1 MEEMI
6 HMVYFG
12 NKIKA
17 LRSEQGITQQQLAKK
32 LGLVRATVSAYEQ
45 GIKYP
50 SIDVLIKLCSFFNVS
65 SDYLLGLSDN
75 KKLSVSELTDE
86 QINILTSLILELEK
100 YNKLKHD
107 KK

>member
-1 MEEMI
+1 
-6 HMVYFG
+6 MVYFG